1 MGQESWGVGE
11 RLLLRF
17 EVFGGKDPCPAEKVL
32 SGAWDPRF
40 GDEEALLEC
49 LRFIVY
55 DVEMWSRIS
64 GGRYGFGI
72 AVPVRKKNL
81 YF

>member
-1 MGQESWGVGE
+1 M
-11 RLLLRF
+11 
-17 EVFGGKDPCPAEKVL
+17 DPYPAEKVL

-55 DVEMWSRIS
+55 DVDMWSRIS

-72 AVPVRKKNL
+72 AVLVRKKNL